1 MLKQLPPIDPNSEAW
16 DGPADQFDAKPAKE
30 DADTEA
36 ARISWQMMQDRLRYR
51 GYTYRLPRNLREG
64 KPT

>member
-36 ARISWQMMQDRLRYR
+36 ARISWEMFEERRRYR
-51 GYTYRLPRNLREG
+51 GYAYRLPRKAGE
-64 KPT
+64 